1 MMRTMKRKVR
11 NLVSTIKVMQ
21 YEMKRLVEVRRAKIK
36 LIYLCTV
43 QFDKQMR
50 KSLLQKLAPV
60 VANDNKKDS
69 KDNKKA
75 KKTKI
80 NKEFANLQ
88 LSEEELHQVSLA
100 VYEKMKNAYRS
111 LYILA
116 KQSGTDVFIYIV
128 VIYYIFQKPHKKS
141 IPPSSYFEEALTDKY
156 KDMINKIK
164 MSNSGPAVSP
174 TPSDRKQKI
183 GNKINIILSI
193 YFYLFVVL
201 CDV

>member
-1 MMRTMKRKVR
+1 MFLFFTHFYKCVVFLQKYFYHVVIIERRKKQHAAAEVIYNSLKGYQMMRTMKRKVR

-60 VANDNKKDS
+60 VANDNKKES
-69 KDNKKA
+69 KDNKKT

-116 KQSGTDVFIYIV
+116 KQSGTDVFIYII
-128 VIYYIFQKPHKKS
+128 VIYYIF
-141 IPPSSYFEEALTDKY
+141 
-156 KDMINKIK
+156 
-164 MSNSGPAVSP
+164 
-174 TPSDRKQKI
+174 
-183 GNKINIILSI
+183 
-193 YFYLFVVL
+193 
-201 CDV
+201 